1 MAKRVKRTA
10 KSDLD
15 LIGIWSHIAHDN
27 PDAADALLDR
37 FEEKALKLAKNPKLG
52 PAREDI
58 SPGLRIFPVG
68 NYVLLYREIP
78 TGIELVRVVHGAR
91 NLFYIL

>member
-15 LIGIWSHIAHDN
+15 LLSIWSHIAHDN
-27 PDAADALLDR
+27 LDAADALLDR
-37 FEEKALKLAKNPKLG
+37 FEEKALKLARNPKLG
-52 PAREDI
+52 PARDDI

-91 NLFYIL
+91 NLLYIL